1 MRPCCLYYGCMQQ
14 LTREQIIS
22 LCQSQPEAVADAFWA
37 LAAQVTDLQARL
49 KALED
54 RLAQDSHNSH
64 QPPSRDRTPGPRPK
78 SLRRASGKKA
88 GGQVG
93 HAGTTLQPVEKPD
106 HVVVHKAERCQ
117 NCQQPLKAVAT
128 QDYDK
133 RQVFDLPPLRLEVT
147 EHWAEIKACPHCHHI
162 TAAAFP
168 DGVTHVTQYGERF
181 KSLGVYLNTYQ
192 LLPCERTAEFF
203 QDVFSQGVSAGS
215 IVNFNHDCFTALA
228 DYDQAIKAKITAAP
242 QANFDETGTKI
253 NGQLHWLH
261 VAATP
266 ELTYYACHDK
276 RGHQAMDAI
285 GILPNFKGTAVH
297 DHWAA
302 YQHYACQHA
311 LCNAH
316 HLRELT
322 FLEEQYQQRWAK
334 QMRELLLDI
343 KKKAACNQIRFNAE
357 TLHGFKQRYRRLVKK
372 GFEENPLPAAAAMPK
387 KRGRRKKSKSRNLVE
402 RFAAFA
408 DEILAFAEDFNIP
421 FDNNQAE
428 RDLRMMKV
436 QQKISGS
443 FRSRDGAD
451 VFCRIRGY
459 ISTNRK
465 QGFNLLEA
473 LQKVFHHQPLLCR
486 VS

>member
-1 MRPCCLYYGCMQQ
+1 MQQ
-14 LTREQIIS
+14 MTREQIIS
-22 LCQSQPEAVADAFWA
+22 LCQSQPATVADAFLA
-37 LAAQVTDLQARL
+37 LAAQMTELQARL
-49 KALED
+49 KALEE
-54 RLAQDSHNSH
+54 RFAQDSHNSH
-64 QPPSRDRTPGPRPK
+64 QPPSRDRAPRPRPK

-88 GGQVG
+88 GGQIG
-93 HAGTTLQPVEKPD
+93 HEGTTLQPVEKPD
-106 HVVVHKAERCQ
+106 HIVVHKAERCQ
-117 NCQQPLKAVAT
+117 NCQQSLNAVAT
-128 QDYDK
+128 RDYDK

-147 EHWAEIKACPHCHHI
+147 EHQAEIKACPHCHQI

-168 DGVTHVTQYGERF
+168 DEVTHATQYGERF
-181 KSLGVYLNTYQ
+181 KALSVYLNTYQ

-203 QDVFSQGVSAGS
+203 QDVFSHGVSAGS
-215 IVNFNHDCFTALA
+215 VVNFNHDCFAALA
-228 DYDQAIKAKITAAP
+228 DYAQVTKAKITAAP
-242 QANFDETGTKI
+242 QAHFDETGIKI

-266 ELTYYACHDK
+266 ELTYYACHEK
-276 RGHQAMDAI
+276 RGQEAMDAI
-285 GILPNFKGTAVH
+285 GILPNFKGTAIH

-316 HLRELT
+316 HLRDLT
-322 FLEEQYQQRWAK
+322 FIEEQYQQQWAK
-334 QMRELLLDI
+334 PMRDLLLEI
-343 KKKAACNQIRFNAE
+343 KKKADGNQIRFNAA
-357 TLHGFKQRYRRLVKK
+357 TLRDFRQKYRRLVKK
-372 GFEENPLPAAAAMPK
+372 GFDENPLPAAEAMPQ

-408 DEILAFAEDFNIP
+408 DEILAFALDFNIP

-443 FRSRDGAD
+443 FRSREGANI
-451 VFCRIRGY
+451 FCRLRGY

-465 QGFNLLEA
+465 QGFNVFEA
-473 LQKVFHHQPLLCR
+473 LQNVFLQQSLLR
-486 VS
+486 LAS

>member
-1 MRPCCLYYGCMQQ
+1 MRHCFLYYNGMQQ

-22 LCQSQPEAVADAFWA
+22 VCQTEPETFADAYLA
-37 LAAQVTDLQARL
+37 LKTEVAELRAELQAV
-49 KALED
+49 KD
-54 RLAQDSHNSH
+54 RVAQDSHNSH
-64 QPPSRDRTPGPRPK
+64 QPPSRDRVPRPRPK
-78 SLRRASGKKA
+78 SLRQASGKKA

-93 HAGTTLQPVEKPD
+93 HAGTTLQPVDKPD
-106 HVVVHKAERCQ
+106 HIIVHKVERCQ
-117 NCQQPLKAVAT
+117 NCQQSLKAVAA
-128 QDYDK
+128 QAYDK
-133 RQVFDLPPLRLEVT
+133 RQVLDMPPLRFEVT
-147 EHWAEIKACPHCHHI
+147 EHQGERKECPHCHQI
-162 TAAAFP
+162 TGAVFP
-168 DGVTHVTQYGERF
+168 EGVTHVAQYGERV
-181 KSLGVYLNTYQ
+181 KALSAYLNTYQ

-203 QDVFSQGVSAGS
+203 QDVFSQGLSAGS
-215 IVNFNHDCFTALA
+215 VVNFNHECFTGLA
-228 DYDQAIKAKITAAP
+228 EYDQAVKAKITAAS

-253 NGQLHWLH
+253 NGHLHWLH
-261 VAATP
+261 VAATS
-266 ELTYYACHDK
+266 ELTYYACHEK
-276 RGHQAMDAI
+276 RGQEAIDAI

-297 DHWAA
+297 DYWAA

-322 FLEEQYQQRWAK
+322 FIEEQYQQSWAK
-334 QMRELLLDI
+334 QMRDLLLDI
-343 KKKAACNQIRFNAE
+343 KKKAESNNVRLNVP
-357 TLHGFKQRYRRLVKK
+357 TLRGMKQKYRRLVKK
-372 GFEENPLPAAAAMPK
+372 GLEENPLPAADDMPK

-402 RFAAFA
+402 RFASHA

-451 VFCRIRGY
+451 IFCRIRGY

-465 QGFNLLEA
+465 QGFNVLEA
-473 LQKVFHHQPLLCR
+473 LQNVFSHQPLLCLA
-486 VS
+486 S

>member
-1 MRPCCLYYGCMQQ
+1 MQQ

-22 LCQSQPEAVADAFWA
+22 LCQSQPAMVAEMFLA

-49 KALED
+49 KVLED

-64 QPPSRDRTPGPRPK
+64 RPPSSDRGPRPK
-78 SLRRASGKKA
+78 SLRQASGKKA

-106 HVVVHKAERCQ
+106 HIVVHKAERCQ
-117 NCQQPLKAVAT
+117 NCQLSLQAVAA

-133 RQVFDLPPLRLEVT
+133 RQVFDLPPLRFEVT
-147 EHWAEIKACPHCHHI
+147 EHQAEIKACPHCHQI
-162 TAAAFP
+162 TVAAFP
-168 DGVTHVTQYGERF
+168 EDVTHVTQYGEGI
-181 KSLGVYLNTYQ
+181 KSLSVYLNTYQ

-203 QDVFSQGVSAGS
+203 RDVFSQGVAASS
-215 IVNFNHDCFTALA
+215 VVNFNHECFTALA
-228 DYDQAIKAKITAAP
+228 DYDQAVKAKITAAP
-242 QANFDETGTKI
+242 QANFDETGTKV

-266 ELTYYACHDK
+266 ELTYYACHEK
-276 RGHQAMDAI
+276 RGQEAMDAI

-297 DHWAA
+297 DHLAA
-302 YQHYACQHA
+302 YRHYACQHA

-322 FLEEQYQQRWAK
+322 FIEEQDQQSWAT
-334 QMRELLLDI
+334 QMRYLLLDI
-343 KKKAACNQIRFNAE
+343 KKHTARNQVRFNTQ
-357 TLHGFKQRYRRLVKK
+357 TLDGFKQKYRRIVKK
-372 GFEENPLPAAAAMPK
+372 GLAENPLPAADDLPK

-402 RFAAFA
+402 RFASYA
-408 DEILAFAEDFNIP
+408 DEILAFAEDFTIP

-451 VFCRIRGY
+451 IFCRIRGY

-465 QGFNLLEA
+465 QGFNVLEA
-473 LQKVFHHQPLLCR
+473 LQHVFQRQSLLCLA
-486 VS
+486 S

>member
-1 MRPCCLYYGCMQQ
+1 MRHCCLYYNRMQQ

-22 LCQSQPEAVADAFWA
+22 LCQSQPEVVAEMFLA
-37 LAAQVTDLQARL
+37 LAAQVTDLQVRL
-49 KALED
+49 KTLED

-64 QPPSRDRTPGPRPK
+64 QPPSSDRTPHPRPK

-93 HAGTTLQPVEKPD
+93 HPGTTLQPVEKPD
-106 HVVVHKAERCQ
+106 HIVVHKAERCQ

-147 EHWAEIKACPHCHHI
+147 EHQAEIKACPHCHQI

-168 DGVTHVTQYGERF
+168 EGVTHVTQYGEGV
-181 KSLGVYLNTYQ
+181 KSLSVYLNTYQ

-203 QDVFSQGVSAGS
+203 QDVFSQNVSAGS
-215 IVNFNHDCFTALA
+215 VVNFNHECFTDLA
-228 DYDQAIKAKITAAP
+228 DYEQVVKEKITAAS
-242 QANFDETGTKI
+242 QANFDETGTKV

-266 ELTYYACHDK
+266 ELTHYACHEK
-276 RGHQAMDAI
+276 RGQEAMDAI
-285 GILPNFKGTAVH
+285 GILPNFNGTAVH
-297 DHWAA
+297 DHWAP

-322 FLEEQYQQRWAK
+322 FIEEQDQQSWAK
-334 QMRELLLDI
+334 QMRHLLLDI
-343 KKKAACNQIRFNAE
+343 KKQAARNQVRFNTK
-357 TLHGFKQRYRRLVKK
+357 TLEGFKQKYRRIVKK
-372 GFEENPLPAAAAMPK
+372 GLEENPLPAADEMPK

-402 RFAAFA
+402 RFANFA

-443 FRSRDGAD
+443 FRSRDGAGI
-451 VFCRIRGY
+451 FCRIRGY

-465 QGFNLLEA
+465 QGFNVLQA
-473 LQKVFHHQPLLCR
+473 LQQVFQRQPLSCLA
-486 VS
+486 S